1 MVDTNQVV
9 EQRKH
14 QRYRVKDRSFAVLG
28 PDAVRLCHLLDIS
41 KGGLSYR
48 YFADNNELSGESSE
62 LDILCGEEFYLEKI
76 PTLVVSDVML
86 DAESPFGSLDMRRR
100 GIQFGELTAKQIE
113 QVDYFIERNTYQ

>member
-1 MVDTNQVV
+1 MADMNQVV

-28 PDAVRLCHLLDIS
+28 PDAVRLCHLIDIS

-48 YFADNNELSGESSE
+48 YFADSNELSGESSE
-62 LDILCGEEFYLEKI
+62 LDILCGEEFYLEKV

-113 QVDYFIERNTYQ
+113 QVDYFIEQNTYE